1 MFAWIYKKFNHWI
14 WIQNCHIP
22 LCVYKNKSVTYLLMY
37 MNTCGVSICCP
48 QEHMSQWSVYC
59 RFQRSDLSELRDSDS
74 ILLQD
79 NLNKKFGDWQT
90 KRWELVFV
98 LFNIFF
104 LNYFKLKQPICTSSE
119 TSTHFLTPQ
128 TAYTIDSLELKEMNR
143 NVSHCVC

>member
-1 MFAWIYKKFNHWI
+1 MHEYTKNSTIEYEYKTVTY
-14 WIQNCHIP
+14 P
-22 LCVYKNKSVTYLLMY
+22 CVYIRTKVSHTYWCTWIHVVSPSAVHKS
-37 MNTCGVSICCP
+37 TCLND
-48 QEHMSQWSVYC
+48 QVYC
-59 RFQRSDLSELRDSDS
+59 LFQRSDLSEITDSDS

-104 LNYFKLKQPICTSSE
+104 LNLYFKLKQPISTSSE
-119 TSTHFLTPQ
+119 TSSHYLPPQ